1 MKKIEKILIAVLL
14 AIFLTFSFLNFSK
27 AQEQNQQ
34 TQTQTSSE
42 VLGEAP
48 LPAYFFP
55 DYGRDPTA
63 IMPWQQEYCNKSGMD
78 FIVMT
83 TPDSCEPAIVR
94 SDILEEQDVPVFCRL
109 TAIKINPLIQVPY
122 IKKIELSAE
131 NKSPEVLDIAFF
143 PARAAFSYYDY
154 GKGKEAKEL
163 EGFPSMNNI
172 GNLMI
177 RIKKQPV
184 EAKMPSKVIANLTTR
199 ITYDVAKT
207 FGISEHK
214 LVLRKMSDEEWRKEY
229 KKYGFW
235 NGRGF
240 LRLMK
245 LEGTSRA
252 EIALYVSPTAK
263 PIFQGILAEGEKTK
277 EIKLPYFYCDA
288 GPSIQLEKISKP
300 EARARLLVNGNEL
313 LLSQNDEILD
323 SGCKVSEILPSR
335 FSYAG
340 KVEIKCFGKTETLS
354 IAEAQAELMI
364 EKESKTYSIGDEI
377 KINDK
382 YLYVGLIGR
391 TYEKENGNVRAE
403 DFVILYE
410 GKTQLRE
417 NTRETIS
424 TVLYEI
430 DRSLKE
436 AGKSIFEK
444 TGPEIRNE
452 ILQRKNDLKD
462 LIGDFYKIRKG
473 EQKTFESRNIRLIK
487 ATGYTDPTYSREVE
501 KAFEE
506 AIKQYTD
513 VAHAYSSIENPE
525 GNYGIL
531 SLRKAAELA
540 AFFDKREKQKEIL
553 LKIIDKY
560 SDSDN
565 FNVLREVDA
574 ARADLAKIVGAGG
587 KTTTILT
594 TPQGDNFFV
603 QLLAVERPGLNTLV
617 AHLKINGSEK
627 DLTESDFID
636 DNWYITKIEEDS
648 VEFQEIGGRK
658 ETLAKGNWIFL
669 NSTKVELL
677 STTVNLEATVVVLP
691 FESNRVTEANFSIAI
706 GIEKRLIQLS
716 PEKIKSLVT
725 NLNKTINK
733 LESLTNNMG
742 KIVTAWKKAC
752 FIGGTALWL
761 KNFVT
766 GLSGESFARRKV
778 MEKWKIW
785 CEKKDNRMKLIEEHF
800 PGRFDI
806 PISTCYKLK
815 EKDIEKDI
823 EMYKEAVKKTNE
835 YISKVKKEKDV
846 VSKGGLFGLTQFIN
860 EDKFMEAAEKNF
872 PEELKDLAIGEK
884 IDCAQ
889 AGGQWK
895 EKCEE
900 GEIEYEATNHQEG
913 KKCCVLKKPEKISVR
928 KIAEKIKSLYENGKL
943 YRDQLNDIVVELY
956 LFKECKKKA
965 SDVLSSAICEQ
976 SETKLFAFLS
986 PLKETAELPSRKE
999 LSEAF
1004 PKIEALRSPYASV
1017 SLTELSLREMPVYR
1031 ANISEIAN
1039 NSACPSDQLYYYTVG
1054 ITRQGETLLLL
1065 EDRGDNTYLIIKG
1078 YAFREKKLECDIKYT
1093 PEELGIKNTII
1104 VPIDP
1109 RACGNNR
1116 IKDPEIKFWGT
1127 GYYEGMIALMP
1138 IIPQS
1143 GWYIATQSYTGLEG
1157 ELVAY
1162 KQTGDINTFWICNV
1176 GPNGEV
1182 DFDFNKGPIG
1192 DDAKCCRL
1200 ISLVT
1205 VAEIIIPPF
1214 DSTGSKDLI
1223 ERAKEC
1229 MRNAKQEYDKGKK
1242 VINTGK
1248 CGSYRLGKPPT
1259 PVPSLECEDFMSPRD
1274 CHLLYNLCD
1283 PVICP
1288 ASRCNFGGRYPTE
1301 NVIAEGIIGSLLLC
1315 LPNFDEG
1322 RGVLMPI
1329 CLTGL
1334 YNGLDSLTGLL
1345 KAYRDCLQEKLA
1357 TGKTIGICD
1366 ELHSAYLCEFLW
1378 YHVGPLV
1385 KHGIPALTEPLRGGG
1400 EYAAF
1405 PESWKNM
1412 IQSLDYFTQVYA
1424 PKTIQ
1429 AFKERSTKQIGTEV
1443 CKKFISIVY
1452 PSPGKFLEEIAKPE
1466 KFPFFWA
1473 TMQETPNAVT
1483 PESHYKVH
1491 YIIKA
1496 GDTGIY
1502 YSVYLRSP
1510 PKGGYYEVP
1519 EQYFLPPPA
1528 TGYLPA
1534 NQLLDQ
1540 TPDFFAPSGYREICV
1555 RINGKDY
1562 CDFATV
1568 SSSFAVEELQNL
1580 YLKDQIKKEIKT
1592 TKECVFGTP
1601 SIIPVATLN
1610 LQQMLQEG
1618 ISPALYKRGTLRICS
1633 SRDPD
1638 EGTNENRYE
1647 RVGYCDN
1654 PEIGCWLD
1662 MQSVNDSI
1670 SDLKI
1675 RTDVIDYAKQQDYN
1689 DAMNRLGLATREQ
1702 TIGNLTPIENNIVML
1717 MEKFNQLWNELKRIE
1732 DENFWKLTL
1741 EERNKK
1747 IDEKKKEM
1755 RPKIEQ
1761 IENEIESNITKIHEI
1776 IEKAYHVD
1784 LKARAE
1790 YRLAELLDLRARL
1803 IGMLEIWE
1811 FGIAR
1816 KQFCEDLGGKWMS
1829 PVNGKCPEGY
1839 EEIPK
1844 EELIDAKWHREEVC
1858 CIAKEKLEEKME
1870 KKQFDQWF
1878 TDSYKIY
1885 EYDEK
1890 RKEVKLIGN
1899 VLYSTCDNAYVIKIK
1914 RQKVL
1919 GLPTGPDIYVI
1930 KCGTNLYVEYQN
1942 VRKFELFTGPKVYV
1956 SQDSVVGKGEKIADI
1971 SLSAIASIYISSDDK
1986 LEEKE
1991 RVNPFCFFTQDIL
2004 KEIENANKELIQK
2017 NKLKLPLIGTVE
2029 YEECQNIL
2037 KEVKLFEAPSIEA
2050 IEELAKGT
2058 VDLEEMKNQGY
2069 NIKQEQIENYLRN
2082 KAPND
2087 SPFKTKYKDYAKW
2100 FYDYGIQYN
2109 IDPAFAIAV
2118 AAHESN
2124 WSRSKLAKE
2133 NNNLF
2138 GIRDRKGNYKK
2149 YDNHTESIKDFYER
2163 IRKEYIEK
2171 KTPQKT
2177 PAQIVCLV
2185 NGEYKPDRFDKHC
2198 YCTEEN
2204 GKPGCPKWLENVVR
2218 IRKEIHRE
2226 IQPEV
2231 KITGDCIKEAEKLLR
2246 AAEYLKDHPKERG
2259 FPVGSNK
2266 TWCGEYVWNVY
2277 RIAKRDH
2284 SLEGVDWSEPD
2295 PENIEKEDRDRYC
2308 CYEEAKGILEKIKPG
2323 DLITF
2328 ISVNARKSGDRK
2340 LMEEKSHIMIVGPPI
2355 PGKEGKY
2362 YVIDTIYYNN
2372 KENPENYYFPDI
2384 LDKKNAWDDGTWRE
2398 SFQKLHRVIP
2408 ACRDEVVAETK
2419 TPQIQE
2425 VFLVASVNDNYFTA
2439 ESKLVN
2445 YNDSVEICAVLKT
2458 SKERYSTKEVAD
2470 KNKPYIKEWEGEKP
2484 RFTWYKIIPESKAY
2498 DGSQVMEGKQI
2509 ITYKQE
2515 QIAKDEWCITAEE
2528 KEGSYWYRVEVSIS
2542 DKTFSSPGTE
2552 QDLNGIL
2559 NAECG
2564 NNRKNYYCGIENVLR
2579 ISRKSN
2585 HPNNFIATIES
2596 FKNLPFVGG
2605 VPFIQIG
2612 SKNYSLT
2619 QLYKGMECNTLV
2631 AAASELAYNIKL
2643 PWQVHDRI
2651 EDFIKE
2657 FGIQEQKIEGEMKK
2671 IEKIPIRELLGMAIE
2686 IEEGDIIFF
2695 FNEALKPPAYDHS
2708 IVIYENK
2715 NTEYLDINDTI
2726 VYTSSG
2732 CIDEGSET
2740 RRDGVI
2746 KVEGNLC
2753 YASIKR
2759 FLSRNSNVTL
2769 VKKPQI
2775 AV

>member
-83 TPDSCEPAIVR
+83 TPESCEPAVVR

-131 NKSPEVLDIAFF
+131 NKSPEILDIAFF

-154 GKGKEAKEL
+154 GRGKEAKEL

-172 GNLMI
+172 GHLMI

-184 EAKMPSKVIANLTTR
+184 EAKMPSKVMANLTTR

-462 LIGDFYKIRKG
+462 LIGDFHKIRKG

-506 AIKQYTD
+506 AIKQYTE

-785 CEKKDNRMKLIEEHF
+785 CEKKDNRMKLIAEHF

-872 PEELKDLAIGEK
+872 PEELKDLEIGEK

-965 SDVLSSAICEQ
+965 SDTLSSAICEQ
-976 SETKLFAFLS
+976 SETRLFAFLS

-1205 VAEIIIPPF
+1205 GAEIIIPPF

-1378 YHVGPLV
+1378 YHVGPLL

-1555 RINGKDY
+1555 RINGKDH

-1592 TKECVFGTP
+1592 TKDCISGTP

-1618 ISPALYKRGTLRICS
+1618 ISPALYKRGILRICS

-1717 MEKFNQLWNELKRIE
+1717 REKFNQLWNELKGIE
-1732 DENFWKLTL
+1732 DENFWKLPL

-1816 KQFCEDLGGKWMS
+1816 KQFCEDLGGKWIS

-2058 VDLEEMKNQGY
+2058 VDLKEMQKQGY
-2069 NIKQEQIENYLRN
+2069 NIKQEQIENYLS

-2100 FYDYGIQYN
+2100 FYDYGIQYK

-2149 YDNHTESIKDFYER
+2149 YDNHTESIKDFYES

-2177 PAQIVCLV
+2177 PEQIVCFV
-2185 NGEYKPDRFDKHC
+2185 NGEYNPKLFKHC

-2226 IQPEV
+2226 IQAGVKIGEV
-2231 KITGDCIKEAEKLLR
+2231 KITGACIEEAEKLLR
-2246 AAEYLKDHPKERG
+2246 AAEYLNTAE
-2259 FPVGSNK
+2259 K
-2266 TWCGEYVWNVY
+2266 TWSNCGQYVWNVY
-2277 RIAKRDH
+2277 RIAMQDYG
-2284 SLEGVDWSEPD
+2284 LEG
-2295 PENIEKEDRDRYC
+2295 
-2308 CYEEAKGILEKIKPG
+2308 
-2323 DLITF
+2323 
-2328 ISVNARKSGDRK
+2328 
-2340 LMEEKSHIMIVGPPI
+2340 
-2355 PGKEGKY
+2355 
-2362 YVIDTIYYNN
+2362 
-2372 KENPENYYFPDI
+2372 
-2384 LDKKNAWDDGTWRE
+2384 
-2398 SFQKLHRVIP
+2398 
-2408 ACRDEVVAETK
+2408 
-2419 TPQIQE
+2419 
-2425 VFLVASVNDNYFTA
+2425 
-2439 ESKLVN
+2439 
-2445 YNDSVEICAVLKT
+2445 
-2458 SKERYSTKEVAD
+2458 
-2470 KNKPYIKEWEGEKP
+2470 
-2484 RFTWYKIIPESKAY
+2484 
-2498 DGSQVMEGKQI
+2498 
-2509 ITYKQE
+2509 
-2515 QIAKDEWCITAEE
+2515 
-2528 KEGSYWYRVEVSIS
+2528 
-2542 DKTFSSPGTE
+2542 
-2552 QDLNGIL
+2552 
-2559 NAECG
+2559 
-2564 NNRKNYYCGIENVLR
+2564 
-2579 ISRKSN
+2579 
-2585 HPNNFIATIES
+2585 
-2596 FKNLPFVGG
+2596 
-2605 VPFIQIG
+2605 
-2612 SKNYSLT
+2612 
-2619 QLYKGMECNTLV
+2619 
-2631 AAASELAYNIKL
+2631 
-2643 PWQVHDRI
+2643 
-2651 EDFIKE
+2651 
-2657 FGIQEQKIEGEMKK
+2657 
-2671 IEKIPIRELLGMAIE
+2671 
-2686 IEEGDIIFF
+2686 
-2695 FNEALKPPAYDHS
+2695 
-2708 IVIYENK
+2708 
-2715 NTEYLDINDTI
+2715 
-2726 VYTSSG
+2726 
-2732 CIDEGSET
+2732 
-2740 RRDGVI
+2740 
-2746 KVEGNLC
+2746 
-2753 YASIKR
+2753 
-2759 FLSRNSNVTL
+2759 
-2769 VKKPQI
+2769 
-2775 AV
+2775 